1 MKVGDLVKL
10 SFAEGVYH
18 ALVIGSDHPPSY
30 PDRVEWTVLF
40 CDDSMVQTYTQES
53 FDMGDLEMEVISES
67 RKQEVVNV

>member
-18 ALVIGSDHPPSY
+18 ALVIGSGHPPSY
-30 PDRVEWTVLF
+30 PDRLEWTVLF
-40 CDDSMVQTYTQES
+40 CDDSMVQTYTQEA

-67 RKQEVVNV
+67 R

>member
-18 ALVIGSDHPPSY
+18 ALVIGADHPPSY

-40 CDDSMVQTYTQES
+40 CDDSMVQTYTQDAFEIV
-53 FDMGDLEMEVISES
+53 DLEMDVISEC
-67 RKQEVVNV
+67 R

>member
-53 FDMGDLEMEVISES
+53 FDMGDLDMEVVSES
-67 RKQEVVNV
+67 R

>member
-30 PDRVEWTVLF
+30 PDRLEWTVLF
-40 CDDSMVQTYTQES
+40 CDDSMVQTYIQEA
-53 FDMGDLEMEVISES
+53 FDMGDLEMEVISEG
-67 RKQEVVNV
+67 R

>member
-10 SFAEGVYH
+10 SCAEGVYH

-53 FDMGDLEMEVISES
+53 FDMGDLEMEVVSES
-67 RKQEVVNV
+67 R